1 TVFFE
6 LNGQPRR
13 VRIRDRSA
21 EVVEAVREKAT
32 DEAGSVGA
40 PMPGSVIGLRVAVE
54 DEVAAGDP
62 LVVLSAMKMETV
74 VGAPVAGKVTRIAAE
89 LGAQLAAGDLLV
101 ELDTQG

>member
-1 TVFFE
+1 
-6 LNGQPRR
+6 
-13 VRIRDRSA
+13 
-21 EVVEAVREKAT
+21 
-32 DEAGSVGA
+32 
-40 PMPGSVIGLRVAVE
+40 MPGSVIGLRVAVG